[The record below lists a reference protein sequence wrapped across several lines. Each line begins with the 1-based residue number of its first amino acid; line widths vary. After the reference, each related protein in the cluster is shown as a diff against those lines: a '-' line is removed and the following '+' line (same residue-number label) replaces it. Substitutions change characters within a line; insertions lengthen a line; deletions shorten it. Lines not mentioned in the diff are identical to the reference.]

1 MQTTVGALV
10 GLATPPAAVQRPG
23 AHAGGGVAPALGIY
37 TEFES
42 NPSRTVSN
50 MRESEAS
57 GRRVLR
63 YVLQSAVREL
73 LPYKHR
79 TRACLRY
86 SRSGPVEV
94 YHQAARKST
103 HYGNLMVCGSHWVCL
118 PCAVKIASRRVV
130 EVQQAVELVQQHGG
144 TVLFATNTVPHY
156 VGQHLPTLLDTFLK
170 AVRSLKTSRAYR
182 ELVLSAG
189 FLGEIRSLEVT
200 HGENGWHPHTHSL
213 LFLDAQIDLGAFQ
226 GTLKSLW
233 ASVVLRHRL
242 GAVHDQYGL
251 NLQEVGQAIGE
262 DSYDTAG
269 YVVKVGEELDKSL
282 WGPADELVRG
292 NAKQGRWKGRTPFSL
307 LADYALLE
315 DTGAGSLF
323 KHYARAFKGK
333 NHLRWS
339 RGLRDQLGLSPQL
352 SDLEVAEQQTDEAD
366 LLGILDREQWASVL
380 ASGRG
385 ARGELLELARSGD
398 WSQVLAWLEPLQQS
412 YMASLEV
419 NV

>member
-1 MQTTVGALV
+1 
-10 GLATPPAAVQRPG
+10 
-23 AHAGGGVAPALGIY
+23 
-37 TEFES
+37 
-42 NPSRTVSN
+42 
-50 MRESEAS
+50 
-57 GRRVLR
+57 
-63 YVLQSAVREL
+63 
-73 LPYKHR
+73 
-79 TRACLRY
+79 
-86 SRSGPVEV
+86 
-94 YHQAARKST
+94 
-103 HYGNLMVCGSHWVCL
+103 
-118 PCAVKIASRRVV
+118 
-130 EVQQAVELVQQHGG
+130 
-144 TVLFATNTVPHY
+144 
-156 VGQHLPTLLDTFLK
+156 
-170 AVRSLKTSRAYR
+170 
-182 ELVLSAG
+182 
-189 FLGEIRSLEVT
+189 
-200 HGENGWHPHTHSL
+200 
-213 LFLDAQIDLGAFQ
+213 
-226 GTLKSLW
+226 
-233 ASVVLRHRL
+233 
-242 GAVHDQYGL
+242 
-251 NLQEVGQAIGE
+251 
-262 DSYDTAG
+262 
-269 YVVKVGEELDKSL
+269 
-282 WGPADELVRG
+282 VRG